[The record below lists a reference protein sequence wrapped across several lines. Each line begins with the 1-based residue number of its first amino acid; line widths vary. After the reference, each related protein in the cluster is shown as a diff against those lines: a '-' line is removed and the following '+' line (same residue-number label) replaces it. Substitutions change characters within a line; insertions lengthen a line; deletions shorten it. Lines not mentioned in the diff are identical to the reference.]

1 VSAAIRRGYSAV
13 TVRDFPDDAGLAAGQ
28 DRKVE
33 TAPRLGLRPAA
44 LSARLR
50 GRDGQAVLAAAV
62 AVTVVVAVCCWPLAR
77 LHPLAGVWAAAV
89 GAAFAAAAWLSADL
103 GLGVLSWLLACA
115 LLWGVAAAGA
125 LDSAMVPAG
134 ACWAALWL
142 LFAAAPVFAGR
153 RGPDPEGTR
162 PVWLA
167 AGGAALAVAVISLA
181 ILVPDAS
188 NWAQTTSHWAM
199 WWPGPDRSPWSVAVQ
214 GAVAVAVPV
223 AAGLRAWRRRW
234 ARASVAGL
242 LAGLP
247 APPTA
252 EGVQQALRTALG
264 DPTAAVY
271 YRLPGEQGFVSSDGY
286 QAVLPGGGGRLVVPA
301 GRPGDEHSVVL
312 TVDGSLGLDTA
323 PLQAA
328 LVACRPALE
337 NAGLQAVLSS
347 RLREVRES
355 RARIVHSAIDE
366 RRRLAR
372 DLHDGA
378 QQHLLVLLTRLG
390 IARQNTTGPQSL
402 AAIDAARDQLRV
414 ALGKLRGLSRDIYP
428 SVLDAEGLTAA
439 LESLADSGLVDAE
452 LAGQPGKLDPEVEII
467 AYLTVRDILE
477 GLSRPPAASHARIT
491 LVPAADRLTI
501 QVRAVPAV
509 QGKVPETAQ
518 GTATETAARDRDT
531 VPPAWLAI
539 VADRIRANGGDLSVG
554 FDPVPATELEAVWV
568 EAWIPCG

>member
-1 VSAAIRRGYSAV
+1 LS
-13 TVRDFPDDAGLAAGQ
+13 
-28 DRKVE
+28 
-33 TAPRLGLRPAA
+33 PRLR
-44 LSARLR
+44 R
-50 GRDGQAVLAAAV
+50 RDGQALLAAVVAV
-62 AVTVVVAVCCWPLAR
+62 AVVVMVCCWPLAR

-89 GAAFAAAAWLSADL
+89 GAAFAGAAWLCADL
-103 GLGVLSWLLACA
+103 GLGVAGWLLACA
-115 LLWGVAAAGA
+115 LLWGVSAAGA
-125 LDSAMVPAG
+125 LGAVMVPAG

-142 LFAAAPVFAGR
+142 LLAAAPVVAGR
-153 RGPDPEGTR
+153 RGPDPDGAR

-181 ILVPDAS
+181 ILVPDAR
-188 NWAQTTSHWAM
+188 NWVETTSDWAM
-199 WWPGPDRSPWSVAVQ
+199 WWPGPARSPWSVAVQ
-214 GAVAVAVPV
+214 GAVAVAVPA

-247 APPTA
+247 AAPTA
-252 EGVQQALRTALG
+252 EGMQQALRTALG

-271 YRLPGEQGFVSSDGY
+271 YRLPGAQGFVSSDGY

-301 GRPGDEHSVVL
+301 GRPGDENSVVL
-312 TVDGSLGLDTA
+312 TVDGSLGLDAA

-355 RARIVHSAIDE
+355 RARIVHTAIEE

-390 IARQNTTGPQSL
+390 IARQNATGPQSL
-402 AAIDAARDQLRV
+402 EAIDAARDQLRV

-439 LESLADSGLVDAE
+439 LESLADSGQVDVE
-452 LAGQPGKLDPEVEII
+452 LAGQPGKLDPEVEIV
-467 AYLTVRDILE
+467 AYLTVRDILD
-477 GLSRPPAASHARIT
+477 GLGRQAPASHARIT
-491 LVPAADRLTI
+491 LLPAPGRLTI
-501 QVRAVPAV
+501 GVRAAPAAAGMAQETTQGTAAETAV
-509 QGKVPETAQ
+509 QGRSA
-518 GTATETAARDRDT
+518 

-539 VADRIRANGGDLSVG
+539 VADRIRANGGDLSVR
-554 FDPVPATELEAVWV
+554 FEPIPATELEAVWV

>member
-1 VSAAIRRGYSAV
+1 M
-13 TVRDFPDDAGLAAGQ
+13 
-28 DRKVE
+28 E
-33 TAPRLGLRPAA
+33 TAPRPALRPA
-44 LSARLR
+44 LGPRLR
-50 GRDGQAVLAAAV
+50 RRDGQAVLAAVVAV
-62 AVTVVVAVCCWPLAR
+62 AVVAVVCCWPLAR

-89 GAAFAAAAWLSADL
+89 GAAFAGAAWLCADL
-103 GLGVLSWLLACA
+103 GLGVVGWLLACA
-115 LLWGVAAAGA
+115 LLWGVSAAGA
-125 LDSAMVPAG
+125 LGAAMVPAG

-142 LFAAAPVFAGR
+142 LLAAAPVVAGR

-181 ILVPDAS
+181 ILVPDAR
-188 NWAQTTSHWAM
+188 NWAATTSHWAM
-199 WWPGPDRSPWSVAVQ
+199 WWPGPARSPWSVAVQ
-214 GAVAVAVPV
+214 GAVAVAVPA

-247 APPTA
+247 AAPTA

-271 YRLPGEQGFVSSDGY
+271 YRLPGAQGFVSSDGY

-301 GRPGDEHSVVL
+301 GRPGDENSVVL
-312 TVDGSLGLDTA
+312 TVDGSLGLDAA

-355 RARIVHSAIDE
+355 RARIVHTAIDE

-402 AAIDAARDQLRV
+402 EAIDAARDQLRV

-439 LESLADSGLVDAE
+439 LESLADSGQVDVE
-452 LAGQPGKLDPEVEII
+452 LAGHPGKLDPEVEII
-467 AYLTVRDILE
+467 AYLTVRDIVD
-477 GLSRPPAASHARIT
+477 GLGRQAPASHARIS
-491 LVPAADRLTI
+491 LLSVSGRLAI
-501 QVRAVPAV
+501 QVRATPAAAGMAV
-509 QGKVPETAQ
+509 ESAQ
-518 GTATETAARDRDT
+518 GTAAEAAGQDRST

-539 VADRIRANGGDLSVG
+539 VADRIRANGGDLSVR
-554 FDPVPATELEAVWV
+554 FEPVPATELEAVWV

>member
-1 VSAAIRRGYSAV
+1 VESARR
-13 TVRDFPDDAGLAAGQ
+13 P
-28 DRKVE
+28 
-33 TAPRLGLRPAA
+33 GLRPA
-44 LSARLR
+44 LSPRLR
-50 GRDGQAVLAAAV
+50 RRDGQAVLAVVV
-62 AVTVVVAVCCWPLAR
+62 AVTLAVAVCCWPLAR

-103 GLGVLSWLLACA
+103 GLGVVSWLLACA
-115 LLWGVAAAGA
+115 LLWGVSAAGA
-125 LDSAMVPAG
+125 LGSAMVPAG

-142 LFAAAPVFAGR
+142 LLAAAPVVAGR
-153 RGPDPEGTR
+153 RGPDPDGTR

-181 ILVPDAS
+181 ILVPDARD
-188 NWAQTTSHWAM
+188 WAATTSHWAM
-199 WWPGPDRSPWSVAVQ
+199 WWPGPARGPWSVAVQ
-214 GAVAVAVPV
+214 GAAAAAVPA

-247 APPTA
+247 AAPTA

-271 YRLPGEQGFVSSDGY
+271 YRLPGAQGFVSADGY
-286 QAVLPGGGGRLVVPA
+286 QAVLPGGAGRLVVPA

-312 TVDGSLGLDTA
+312 TVDGSLGLDPA

-355 RARIVHSAIDE
+355 RARIVHTAIDE

-402 AAIDAARDQLRV
+402 EAIDAARDQLRV

-428 SVLDAEGLTAA
+428 AVLDAEGLTAA
-439 LESLADSGLVDAE
+439 LESLADSGQVDVE
-452 LAGQPGKLDPEVEII
+452 LTGQPGKLDPEVEII
-467 AYLTVRDILE
+467 AYLTVRDILD
-477 GLSRPPAASHARIT
+477 GLGRQAPASHARIT
-491 LVPAADRLTI
+491 LLPAASRLTI
-501 QVRAVPAV
+501 QVSATPAAA
-509 QGKVPETAQ
+509 GTPPEMAQ
-518 GTATETAARDRDT
+518 GTAAEAAGQDRDT
-531 VPPAWLAI
+531 APPAWLAI
-539 VADRIRANGGDLSVG
+539 VADRIRANGGDLSVR
-554 FDPVPATELEAVWV
+554 FEPIPATELEAVWV

>member
-1 VSAAIRRGYSAV
+1 
-13 TVRDFPDDAGLAAGQ
+13 
-28 DRKVE
+28 VE
-33 TAPRLGLRPAA
+33 TAPRPALRPA
-44 LSARLR
+44 LSPRLR
-50 GRDGQAVLAAAV
+50 RRDGQAVLAAVAAV
-62 AVTVVVAVCCWPLAR
+62 AVAATVCCWPLAR

-89 GAAFAAAAWLSADL
+89 GAAFAGAAWLCADL
-103 GLGVLSWLLACA
+103 GLGVVGWLLACA
-115 LLWGVAAAGA
+115 LLWGVSAAGA
-125 LDSAMVPAG
+125 LGAAMVPAG

-142 LFAAAPVFAGR
+142 LLAAAPVVAGR
-153 RGPDPEGTR
+153 RGPDPDGAR

-181 ILVPDAS
+181 ILVPDAR
-188 NWAQTTSHWAM
+188 NWAATTSHWAM
-199 WWPGPDRSPWSVAVQ
+199 WWPGPARGPWSVAVQ
-214 GAVAVAVPV
+214 GAAAVAVPA

-247 APPTA
+247 AAPTA
-252 EGVQQALRTALG
+252 DGVQQALRTALG

-271 YRLPGEQGFVSSDGY
+271 YRLPGAQGFVSSDGY
-286 QAVLPGGGGRLVVPA
+286 QAVLPAGGGRLVVPA
-301 GRPGDEHSVVL
+301 GRPGDENSVVL
-312 TVDGSLGLDTA
+312 TVDGSLGLDAA

-355 RARIVHSAIDE
+355 RARIVHTAIDE

-402 AAIDAARDQLRV
+402 EAIDAARDQLRV

-439 LESLADSGLVDAE
+439 LESLADSGQVDVE
-452 LAGQPGKLDPEVEII
+452 LAGHPGKLDPEVEII
-467 AYLTVRDILE
+467 AYLTVRDILD
-477 GLSRPPAASHARIT
+477 GLGRQAPASHARIS
-491 LVPAADRLTI
+491 LLSVPGRLAI
-501 QVRAVPAV
+501 QVRAIPAAA
-509 QGKVPETAQ
+509 GMAQ
-518 GTATETAARDRDT
+518 ERARGTAAEAAGQDRST

-539 VADRIRANGGDLSVG
+539 VADRIRANGGDLSVR
-554 FDPVPATELEAVWV
+554 FEPVPATELEAVWV

>member
-1 VSAAIRRGYSAV
+1 M
-13 TVRDFPDDAGLAAGQ
+13 
-28 DRKVE
+28 E
-33 TAPRLGLRPAA
+33 TAPRPALRPA
-44 LSARLR
+44 LSPRLR
-50 GRDGQAVLAAAV
+50 RRDGQAVLAAVVAV
-62 AVTVVVAVCCWPLAR
+62 AVVAAVCCWPLAR

-89 GAAFAAAAWLSADL
+89 GVAFAGAAWLCADL
-103 GLGVLSWLLACA
+103 GLGVVGWLLACA
-115 LLWGVAAAGA
+115 LLWGVSAAGA
-125 LDSAMVPAG
+125 LGAAMVPAG

-142 LFAAAPVFAGR
+142 LLAAGPVVAGR
-153 RGPDPEGTR
+153 RGPDPDGAR

-181 ILVPDAS
+181 ILVPDAR
-188 NWAQTTSHWAM
+188 NWAATTSQWAM
-199 WWPGPDRSPWSVAVQ
+199 WWPGPARSPWSVAVQ
-214 GAVAVAVPV
+214 GAVAVAVPA

-247 APPTA
+247 AAPTA
-252 EGVQQALRTALG
+252 EGVQQALRAALG

-271 YRLPGEQGFVSSDGY
+271 YRLPGAQGFVSSDGY

-301 GRPGDEHSVVL
+301 GRPGDENSVVL
-312 TVDGSLGLDTA
+312 TVDGSLGLDAA

-355 RARIVHSAIDE
+355 RARIVHTAIDE

-402 AAIDAARDQLRV
+402 EAIDAARDQLRV

-439 LESLADSGLVDAE
+439 LESLADSGQVDVE
-452 LAGQPGKLDPEVEII
+452 LAGHPGKLDPEVEII
-467 AYLTVRDILE
+467 AYLTVRDILD
-477 GLSRPPAASHARIT
+477 GLGRQAPASHARIS
-491 LVPAADRLTI
+491 LLSVSGRLAI
-501 QVRAVPAV
+501 QVRATPAAAGMA
-509 QGKVPETAQ
+509 QESAQ
-518 GTATETAARDRDT
+518 GTAAEAAGQDRST

-539 VADRIRANGGDLSVG
+539 VADRIRANGGDLSVR
-554 FDPVPATELEAVWV
+554 FEPVPATELEAVWV

>member
-1 VSAAIRRGYSAV
+1 VKTARR
-13 TVRDFPDDAGLAAGQ
+13 
-28 DRKVE
+28 
-33 TAPRLGLRPAA
+33 TALRPA
-44 LSARLR
+44 LSPRLR
-50 GRDGQAVLAAAV
+50 RRDGQAVLAVVV
-62 AVTVVVAVCCWPLAR
+62 AVTLVVAVCCWPLAR

-103 GLGVLSWLLACA
+103 GLGVVSWLLACA
-115 LLWGVAAAGA
+115 LLWGVSAAGA
-125 LDSAMVPAG
+125 LPSAMVPAG

-142 LFAAAPVFAGR
+142 LLAAAPVVAGR
-153 RGPDPEGTR
+153 RGPDPDGTR

-181 ILVPDAS
+181 ILVPDARD
-188 NWAQTTSHWAM
+188 WAATTSHWAM
-199 WWPGPDRSPWSVAVQ
+199 WWPGPARGPWSVAVQ
-214 GAVAVAVPV
+214 GAAAAAVPV

-247 APPTA
+247 AAPTA

-271 YRLPGEQGFVSSDGY
+271 YRLPGAQGFVSADGY
-286 QAVLPGGGGRLVVPA
+286 QAVLPGGAGRLVVPA

-312 TVDGSLGLDTA
+312 TVDGSLGLDPA

-355 RARIVHSAIDE
+355 RARIVHTAIDE

-402 AAIDAARDQLRV
+402 EAIDAARDQLRV

-428 SVLDAEGLTAA
+428 AVLDAEGLTAA
-439 LESLADSGLVDAE
+439 LESLADSGQVDVE
-452 LAGQPGKLDPEVEII
+452 LTGQPGKLDPEVEII
-467 AYLTVRDILE
+467 AYLTVRDILD
-477 GLSRPPAASHARIT
+477 GLGRQAPASHARIT
-491 LVPAADRLTI
+491 LLPAASRLTI
-501 QVRAVPAV
+501 QVSATPAAT
-509 QGKVPETAQ
+509 GTPPEMAQ
-518 GTATETAARDRDT
+518 GTAAEAAGQDRDT
-531 VPPAWLAI
+531 APPAWLAI
-539 VADRIRANGGDLSVG
+539 VADRIRANGGDLSVR
-554 FDPVPATELEAVWV
+554 FEPIPATELEAVWV

>member
-1 VSAAIRRGYSAV
+1 
-13 TVRDFPDDAGLAAGQ
+13 
-28 DRKVE
+28 VE
-33 TAPRLGLRPAA
+33 TAPRPALRPA
-44 LSARLR
+44 LGSRLR
-50 GRDGQAVLAAAV
+50 RRDGQAVLAAVVAV
-62 AVTVVVAVCCWPLAR
+62 AVAAAVCCWPLAR

-89 GAAFAAAAWLSADL
+89 GAAFAGAAWLCADL
-103 GLGVLSWLLACA
+103 GRGVVGWLLACA
-115 LLWGVAAAGA
+115 LLWGVSAAGA
-125 LDSAMVPAG
+125 LGSAMVLAG

-142 LFAAAPVFAGR
+142 LLAAASVVAGR
-153 RGPDPEGTR
+153 RGPDPDGAR

-181 ILVPDAS
+181 ILVPDPR
-188 NWAQTTSHWAM
+188 NWAETTSDWAM
-199 WWPGPDRSPWSVAVQ
+199 WWPGPARSPWSVAVQ
-214 GAVAVAVPV
+214 GAVAAAVPA

-247 APPTA
+247 AVPTA
-252 EGVQQALRTALG
+252 EGLQQALRAALG

-271 YRLPGEQGFVSSDGY
+271 YRLPGAQGFVSSDGY

-301 GRPGDEHSVVL
+301 GRPGDENSVVL
-312 TVDGSLGLDTA
+312 TVDGSLGLDAA

-355 RARIVHSAIDE
+355 RARIVHTAIDE

-390 IARQNTTGPQSL
+390 IARQNATGPQSL
-402 AAIDAARDQLRV
+402 EAIDAARDQLRV

-439 LESLADSGLVDAE
+439 LESLADSGQVDVE
-452 LAGQPGKLDPEVEII
+452 LAGHPGKLDPEVEII
-467 AYLTVRDILE
+467 AYLTVRDIVD
-477 GLSRPPAASHARIT
+477 GLGRQALASHARIS
-491 LVPAADRLTI
+491 LLSVSGRLAI
-501 QVRAVPAV
+501 QVRATPAAA
-509 QGKVPETAQ
+509 GKAVESAQ
-518 GTATETAARDRDT
+518 GTAAEAAGQDRST

-539 VADRIRANGGDLSVG
+539 VADRIRANGGDLSVR
-554 FDPVPATELEAVWV
+554 FEPVPATELEAVWV

>member
-1 VSAAIRRGYSAV
+1 M
-13 TVRDFPDDAGLAAGQ
+13 
-28 DRKVE
+28 E
-33 TAPRLGLRPAA
+33 TARRTALRPA
-44 LSARLR
+44 LSPRLR
-50 GRDGQAVLAAAV
+50 RRDGQAVLAVVV
-62 AVTVVVAVCCWPLAR
+62 AVTVVAAVCCWPLAR

-103 GLGVLSWLLACA
+103 GLGVVSWLLACA
-115 LLWGVAAAGA
+115 LLWGVSAAGA
-125 LDSAMVPAG
+125 LGAAMVPAG

-142 LFAAAPVFAGR
+142 LLAAAPAVAGR
-153 RGPDPEGTR
+153 RGPDPDGTR

-181 ILVPDAS
+181 ILVPDAR
-188 NWAQTTSHWAM
+188 NWAATTSHWAM
-199 WWPGPDRSPWSVAVQ
+199 WWPGPARSPWSVAVQ
-214 GAVAVAVPV
+214 GAVAVAVPA

-234 ARASVAGL
+234 ARASVAGV

-247 APPTA
+247 AAPTA

-271 YRLPGEQGFVSSDGY
+271 YRLPGAQGFVSADGY

-312 TVDGSLGLDTA
+312 TVDGSLGLDAA

-355 RARIVHSAIDE
+355 RARIVHTAIDE

-390 IARQNTTGPQSL
+390 IARQNSTGPQSL
-402 AAIDAARDQLRV
+402 EAIDAARDQLRV

-428 SVLDAEGLTAA
+428 AVLDAEGLTAA
-439 LESLADSGLVDAE
+439 LESLADSGQVDVE
-452 LAGQPGKLDPEVEII
+452 LAGQAGKPGPEVEII
-467 AYLTVRDILE
+467 AYLTVRDILD
-477 GLSRPPAASHARIT
+477 GLGRQAPASHARIT
-491 LVPAADRLTI
+491 LLPSASRLTI
-501 QVRAVPAV
+501 QVSATPAAAGMA
-509 QGKVPETAQ
+509 QETAQ
-518 GTATETAARDRDT
+518 GTAAGAAGQDRDK

-539 VADRIRANGGDLSVG
+539 VADRIRANGGDLSVR
-554 FDPVPATELEAVWV
+554 FEPIPATELEAVWV

>member
-1 VSAAIRRGYSAV
+1 
-13 TVRDFPDDAGLAAGQ
+13 
-28 DRKVE
+28 VE
-33 TAPRLGLRPAA
+33 TAPRPALRPA
-44 LSARLR
+44 LSPRLR
-50 GRDGQAVLAAAV
+50 RRDGQAVLAAVAAV
-62 AVTVVVAVCCWPLAR
+62 AVLATVCCWPLAR

-89 GAAFAAAAWLSADL
+89 GAAFAGAAWLCADL
-103 GLGVLSWLLACA
+103 GLGVAGWLLACA
-115 LLWGVAAAGA
+115 LLWGVSAAGA
-125 LDSAMVPAG
+125 LGAAMVPAG

-142 LFAAAPVFAGR
+142 LLAAAPVVAGR
-153 RGPDPEGTR
+153 RGPDPDGAR

-181 ILVPDAS
+181 ILVPDAR
-188 NWAQTTSHWAM
+188 NWAETTSDWAM
-199 WWPGPDRSPWSVAVQ
+199 WWPGPARSPWSVAVQ
-214 GAVAVAVPV
+214 GAVAVAVPA

-247 APPTA
+247 AAPTA
-252 EGVQQALRTALG
+252 DGVQQALRTALG

-271 YRLPGEQGFVSSDGY
+271 YRLPGAQGFVSSDGY
-286 QAVLPGGGGRLVVPA
+286 QAVLPGGGRLVVPA
-301 GRPGDEHSVVL
+301 GRPGDENSVVL
-312 TVDGSLGLDTA
+312 TVDGSLGLDAA

-355 RARIVHSAIDE
+355 RARIVHTAIDE

-402 AAIDAARDQLRV
+402 EAIDAARDQLRV

-439 LESLADSGLVDAE
+439 LESLADSGQVDVE
-452 LAGQPGKLDPEVEII
+452 LAGQPGKLDPEVEIV
-467 AYLTVRDILE
+467 AYLTVRDILD
-477 GLSRPPAASHARIT
+477 GLGRQAPASHARIT
-491 LVPAADRLTI
+491 LLPAPGRLTI
-501 QVRAVPAV
+501 GVRAAPAAAGMAQETTQGTAAETAV
-509 QGKVPETAQ
+509 QGRSA
-518 GTATETAARDRDT
+518 

-539 VADRIRANGGDLSVG
+539 VADRIRANGGDLSVR
-554 FDPVPATELEAVWV
+554 FEPIPATELEAVWV

>member
-1 VSAAIRRGYSAV
+1 
-13 TVRDFPDDAGLAAGQ
+13 
-28 DRKVE
+28 
-33 TAPRLGLRPAA
+33 LRPA
-44 LSARLR
+44 LSPRLR
-50 GRDGQAVLAAAV
+50 RRDGQAVLAVVV

-89 GAAFAAAAWLSADL
+89 GAAFAGAAWLCADL
-103 GLGVLSWLLACA
+103 GRGVVGWLLACA
-115 LLWGVAAAGA
+115 LLWGVSAAGA
-125 LDSAMVPAG
+125 LGAAMVPAG

-142 LFAAAPVFAGR
+142 LLAAAPVVAGR
-153 RGPDPEGTR
+153 RGPDPDGAR

-181 ILVPDAS
+181 ILVPDAR
-188 NWAQTTSHWAM
+188 NWVETTSDWAM
-199 WWPGPDRSPWSVAVQ
+199 WWPGPARSPWSVAVQ
-214 GAVAVAVPV
+214 GAAAVAVPA

-247 APPTA
+247 AVPTA

-271 YRLPGEQGFVSSDGY
+271 YRLPGAQGFVSSDGY

-301 GRPGDEHSVVL
+301 GRPGDENSVVL
-312 TVDGSLGLDTA
+312 TVDGSLGLDAA

-355 RARIVHSAIDE
+355 RARIVHTAIDE

-402 AAIDAARDQLRV
+402 EAIDAARDQLRV

-439 LESLADSGLVDAE
+439 LESLADSGQVDVE
-452 LAGQPGKLDPEVEII
+452 LAGHPGKLDPEVEII
-467 AYLTVRDILE
+467 AYLTVRDIVD
-477 GLSRPPAASHARIT
+477 GLGRQAPASHARIS
-491 LVPAADRLTI
+491 LLSVPGRLAI
-501 QVRAVPAV
+501 QVRATPAV
-509 QGKVPETAQ
+509 AGKAVESAR
-518 GTATETAARDRDT
+518 GSAAEAAGQDRST

-539 VADRIRANGGDLSVG
+539 VADRIRANGGDLSVR
-554 FDPVPATELEAVWV
+554 FEPVPATELEAVWV

>member
-1 VSAAIRRGYSAV
+1 M
-13 TVRDFPDDAGLAAGQ
+13 
-28 DRKVE
+28 E
-33 TAPRLGLRPAA
+33 TARRTALRPA
-44 LSARLR
+44 LSPRLR
-50 GRDGQAVLAAAV
+50 RRDGRAVLAVVV

-103 GLGVLSWLLACA
+103 GLGVVSWLLACA
-115 LLWGVAAAGA
+115 LLWGVSAAGA
-125 LDSAMVPAG
+125 LGSAMVPAG

-142 LFAAAPVFAGR
+142 LLAAAPVVAGR
-153 RGPDPEGTR
+153 RGPDPDGTR

-181 ILVPDAS
+181 ILVPDARD
-188 NWAQTTSHWAM
+188 WAATTSHWAM
-199 WWPGPDRSPWSVAVQ
+199 WWPGPARGPWSVAVQ
-214 GAVAVAVPV
+214 GAAAAAVPV

-247 APPTA
+247 AAPTA

-271 YRLPGEQGFVSSDGY
+271 YRLPGVQGFVSSDGY

-312 TVDGSLGLDTA
+312 TVDGSLGLDPA

-355 RARIVHSAIDE
+355 RARIVHTAIDE

-402 AAIDAARDQLRV
+402 EAIDAARDQLRV

-428 SVLDAEGLTAA
+428 AVLDAEGLTAA
-439 LESLADSGLVDAE
+439 LESLADSGQVDVE
-452 LAGQPGKLDPEVEII
+452 LTGQPGKLDPEVEII
-467 AYLTVRDILE
+467 AYLTVRDILD
-477 GLSRPPAASHARIT
+477 GLGRQAPASHARIT
-491 LVPAADRLTI
+491 LLPAASRLTI
-501 QVRAVPAV
+501 QVSATPAAA
-509 QGKVPETAQ
+509 GTPPEMAH
-518 GTATETAARDRDT
+518 GTAAEAAGQDRDT
-531 VPPAWLAI
+531 APPAWLAI
-539 VADRIRANGGDLSVG
+539 VADRIRANGGDLSVR
-554 FDPVPATELEAVWV
+554 FEPIPATELEAVWV

>member
-1 VSAAIRRGYSAV
+1 LS
-13 TVRDFPDDAGLAAGQ
+13 
-28 DRKVE
+28 
-33 TAPRLGLRPAA
+33 PRLR
-44 LSARLR
+44 R
-50 GRDGQAVLAAAV
+50 RDGQAVLAAVVAV
-62 AVTVVVAVCCWPLAR
+62 AVVAVAGVAAVCCWPLAR

-89 GAAFAAAAWLSADL
+89 GVAFAGAAWLCADL
-103 GLGVLSWLLACA
+103 GLGVVGWLLACA
-115 LLWGVAAAGA
+115 LLWGVSAAGA
-125 LDSAMVPAG
+125 LGSAMVPAG

-142 LFAAAPVFAGR
+142 LLAAAPVVAGR
-153 RGPDPEGTR
+153 RGPDPDGTR

-181 ILVPDAS
+181 ILVPDAR
-188 NWAQTTSHWAM
+188 NWAATTSQWAM
-199 WWPGPDRSPWSVAVQ
+199 WWPGPARSPWSVAVQ
-214 GAVAVAVPV
+214 GAVAAAVPA

-247 APPTA
+247 AAPTA

-271 YRLPGEQGFVSSDGY
+271 YRLPGAQGFVSSDGY

-312 TVDGSLGLDTA
+312 TVDGSLGLDPA

-355 RARIVHSAIDE
+355 RARIVHTAIDE

-402 AAIDAARDQLRV
+402 EAIDAARDQLRV

-428 SVLDAEGLTAA
+428 AVLDAEGLTAA
-439 LESLADSGLVDAE
+439 LESLADSGQVDVE
-452 LAGQPGKLDPEVEII
+452 LTGQPGKLDPEVEII
-467 AYLTVRDILE
+467 AYLTVRDILD
-477 GLSRPPAASHARIT
+477 GLGRQAPASHARIT
-491 LVPAADRLTI
+491 LLPSASRLTI
-501 QVRAVPAV
+501 QLSATPAAAGMA
-509 QGKVPETAQ
+509 QETPR
-518 GTATETAARDRDT
+518 ETAAEAAGQDRDT
-531 VPPAWLAI
+531 IPPAWLAI
-539 VADRIRANGGDLSVG
+539 VADRIRANGGDLSVR
-554 FDPVPATELEAVWV
+554 FEPIPATELEAVWV

>member
-1 VSAAIRRGYSAV
+1 
-13 TVRDFPDDAGLAAGQ
+13 
-28 DRKVE
+28 VE
-33 TAPRLGLRPAA
+33 TAPRPALRPA
-44 LSARLR
+44 LGSRLR
-50 GRDGQAVLAAAV
+50 RRDGQAVLAAVVAV
-62 AVTVVVAVCCWPLAR
+62 AVAAAVCCWPLAR

-89 GAAFAAAAWLSADL
+89 GAAFAGAAWLCADL
-103 GLGVLSWLLACA
+103 GRGVVGWLLACA
-115 LLWGVAAAGA
+115 LLWGVSAAGA
-125 LDSAMVPAG
+125 LGAAMVLAG

-142 LFAAAPVFAGR
+142 LLAAAPVVAGR
-153 RGPDPEGTR
+153 RGPDPDGAR

-181 ILVPDAS
+181 ILVPDPR
-188 NWAQTTSHWAM
+188 NWAETTSDWAM
-199 WWPGPDRSPWSVAVQ
+199 WWPGPARSPWSVAVQ
-214 GAVAVAVPV
+214 GAVAAAVPA

-247 APPTA
+247 AVPTA
-252 EGVQQALRTALG
+252 EGLQQALRAALG

-271 YRLPGEQGFVSSDGY
+271 YRLPGAQGFVSSDGY

-301 GRPGDEHSVVL
+301 GRPGDENSVVL
-312 TVDGSLGLDTA
+312 TVDGSLGLDAA

-355 RARIVHSAIDE
+355 RARIVHTAIDE

-402 AAIDAARDQLRV
+402 EAIDAARDELRV

-439 LESLADSGLVDAE
+439 LESLADSGQVDVE
-452 LAGQPGKLDPEVEII
+452 LAGHPGKLDPEVEII
-467 AYLTVRDILE
+467 AYLTVRDIVD
-477 GLSRPPAASHARIT
+477 GLGRQAPASHARIS
-491 LVPAADRLTI
+491 LLSVSGRLAI
-501 QVRAVPAV
+501 QVRATPAAA
-509 QGKVPETAQ
+509 GKAVESAQ
-518 GTATETAARDRDT
+518 GTAAEAAGQDRST

-539 VADRIRANGGDLSVG
+539 VADRIRANGGDLSVR
-554 FDPVPATELEAVWV
+554 FEPVPATELEAVWV

>member
-1 VSAAIRRGYSAV
+1 
-13 TVRDFPDDAGLAAGQ
+13 
-28 DRKVE
+28 VE
-33 TAPRLGLRPAA
+33 TARRTALRPA
-44 LSARLR
+44 LSPRLR
-50 GRDGQAVLAAAV
+50 RRDGQAVLAVVV

-103 GLGVLSWLLACA
+103 GLGVVSWLLACA
-115 LLWGVAAAGA
+115 LLWGVSAAGA
-125 LDSAMVPAG
+125 LGSAMVPAG

-142 LFAAAPVFAGR
+142 LLAAAPVVAGR
-153 RGPDPEGTR
+153 RGPDPDGTR

-181 ILVPDAS
+181 ILVPDARD
-188 NWAQTTSHWAM
+188 WAATTSHWAM
-199 WWPGPDRSPWSVAVQ
+199 WWPGPARGPWSVAVQ
-214 GAVAVAVPV
+214 GAAAAAVPA

-247 APPTA
+247 AAPTA

-271 YRLPGEQGFVSSDGY
+271 YRLPGAQGFVSADGY
-286 QAVLPGGGGRLVVPA
+286 QAVLPGGAGRLVVPA

-312 TVDGSLGLDTA
+312 TVDGSLGLDPA

-355 RARIVHSAIDE
+355 RARIVHTAIDE

-402 AAIDAARDQLRV
+402 EAIDAARDQLRV

-428 SVLDAEGLTAA
+428 AVLDAEGLTAA
-439 LESLADSGLVDAE
+439 LESLADSGQVDVE
-452 LAGQPGKLDPEVEII
+452 LTGQPGKLDPEVEII
-467 AYLTVRDILE
+467 AYLTVRDILD
-477 GLSRPPAASHARIT
+477 GLGRKAPASHARIT
-491 LVPAADRLTI
+491 LLPAASRLTI
-501 QVRAVPAV
+501 QVSATPAAA
-509 QGKVPETAQ
+509 GTPPEMAH
-518 GTATETAARDRDT
+518 GTAAEAAGQDRDT
-531 VPPAWLAI
+531 APPAWLAI
-539 VADRIRANGGDLSVG
+539 VADRIRANGGDLSVR
-554 FDPVPATELEAVWV
+554 FEPIPATELEAVWV

>member
-1 VSAAIRRGYSAV
+1 
-13 TVRDFPDDAGLAAGQ
+13 
-28 DRKVE
+28 VE
-33 TAPRLGLRPAA
+33 TARRTALRPA
-44 LSARLR
+44 LSPRLR
-50 GRDGQAVLAAAV
+50 RRDGQAVLAVVV

-103 GLGVLSWLLACA
+103 GLGVVSWLLACA
-115 LLWGVAAAGA
+115 LLWGVSAAGA
-125 LDSAMVPAG
+125 LGSAMVPAG

-142 LFAAAPVFAGR
+142 LLAAAPVVAGR
-153 RGPDPEGTR
+153 RGPDPDGTR

-181 ILVPDAS
+181 ILVPDARD
-188 NWAQTTSHWAM
+188 WAATTSHWAM
-199 WWPGPDRSPWSVAVQ
+199 WWPGPARGPWSVAVQ
-214 GAVAVAVPV
+214 GAAAAAVPA

-247 APPTA
+247 AAPTA

-271 YRLPGEQGFVSSDGY
+271 YRLPGAQGFVSADGY
-286 QAVLPGGGGRLVVPA
+286 QAVLPGGAGRLVVPA

-312 TVDGSLGLDTA
+312 TVDGSLGLDPA

-355 RARIVHSAIDE
+355 RARIVHTAIDE

-402 AAIDAARDQLRV
+402 EAIDAARDQLRV

-428 SVLDAEGLTAA
+428 AVLDAEGLTAA
-439 LESLADSGLVDAE
+439 LESLADSGQVDVE
-452 LAGQPGKLDPEVEII
+452 LTGQPGKLDPEVEII
-467 AYLTVRDILE
+467 AYLTVRDILD
-477 GLSRPPAASHARIT
+477 GLGRKAPASHARIT
-491 LVPAADRLTI
+491 LLPAASRLTI
-501 QVRAVPAV
+501 QVSATPAAA
-509 QGKVPETAQ
+509 GTPPEMAY
-518 GTATETAARDRDT
+518 GTAAEAAGQDRDT
-531 VPPAWLAI
+531 APPAWLAI
-539 VADRIRANGGDLSVG
+539 VADRIRANGGDLSVR
-554 FDPVPATELEAVWV
+554 FEPIPATELEAVWV

>member
-1 VSAAIRRGYSAV
+1 M
-13 TVRDFPDDAGLAAGQ
+13 
-28 DRKVE
+28 E
-33 TAPRLGLRPAA
+33 TARRTALRPA
-44 LSARLR
+44 LSPRLR
-50 GRDGQAVLAAAV
+50 RRDGQAVLAVVV
-62 AVTVVVAVCCWPLAR
+62 AVTLVVAVCCWPLAR

-103 GLGVLSWLLACA
+103 GLGVVSWLLACA
-115 LLWGVAAAGA
+115 LLWGVSAAGA
-125 LDSAMVPAG
+125 LGSAMVPAG

-142 LFAAAPVFAGR
+142 LLAAAPVVAGR
-153 RGPDPEGTR
+153 RGPDPDGTR

-181 ILVPDAS
+181 ILVPDARD
-188 NWAQTTSHWAM
+188 WAATTSHWAM
-199 WWPGPDRSPWSVAVQ
+199 WWPGPARSPWSVAVQ
-214 GAVAVAVPV
+214 GAVAVAVPA

-247 APPTA
+247 AAPTA

-271 YRLPGEQGFVSSDGY
+271 YRLPGAQGFVSSDGY
-286 QAVLPGGGGRLVVPA
+286 QAVLPGGGRLVVPA
-301 GRPGDEHSVVL
+301 GRPGDENSVVL
-312 TVDGSLGLDTA
+312 TVDGSLGLDAA

-355 RARIVHSAIDE
+355 RARIVHTAIDE

-402 AAIDAARDQLRV
+402 EAIDAARDQLRV

-428 SVLDAEGLTAA
+428 AVLDAEGLTAA
-439 LESLADSGLVDAE
+439 LESLADSGQVDVE
-452 LAGQPGKLDPEVEII
+452 LTGQPGKLDPEVEII
-467 AYLTVRDILE
+467 AYLTVRDILD
-477 GLSRPPAASHARIT
+477 GLGRQAPASHARIT
-491 LVPAADRLTI
+491 LLPAASRLTI
-501 QVRAVPAV
+501 QVSATPAAA
-509 QGKVPETAQ
+509 GTPPEMAQ
-518 GTATETAARDRDT
+518 GTAAEAAGQDRDT
-531 VPPAWLAI
+531 APPAWLAI
-539 VADRIRANGGDLSVG
+539 VADRIRANGGDLSVR
-554 FDPVPATELEAVWV
+554 FEPIPATELEAVWV

>member
-1 VSAAIRRGYSAV
+1 M
-13 TVRDFPDDAGLAAGQ
+13 
-28 DRKVE
+28 E
-33 TAPRLGLRPAA
+33 TARRTALRPA
-44 LSARLR
+44 LSPRLR
-50 GRDGQAVLAAAV
+50 RRDGQAVLAVVV
-62 AVTVVVAVCCWPLAR
+62 AVTLVVAVCCWPLAR

-103 GLGVLSWLLACA
+103 GLGVVSWLLACA
-115 LLWGVAAAGA
+115 LLWGVSAAGA
-125 LDSAMVPAG
+125 LGSAMVPAG

-142 LFAAAPVFAGR
+142 LLAAAPVVAGR
-153 RGPDPEGTR
+153 RGPDPDGTR

-181 ILVPDAS
+181 ILVPDARD
-188 NWAQTTSHWAM
+188 WAATTSHWAM
-199 WWPGPDRSPWSVAVQ
+199 WWPGPARSPWSVAVQ
-214 GAVAVAVPV
+214 GAVAVAVPA

-247 APPTA
+247 AAPTA

-271 YRLPGEQGFVSSDGY
+271 YRLPGAQGFVSSDGY
-286 QAVLPGGGGRLVVPA
+286 QAVLPGGGRLVVPA
-301 GRPGDEHSVVL
+301 GRPGDENSVVL
-312 TVDGSLGLDTA
+312 TVDGSLGLDAA

-355 RARIVHSAIDE
+355 RARIVHTAIDE

-402 AAIDAARDQLRV
+402 EAIDAARDQLRV

-439 LESLADSGLVDAE
+439 LESLADSGQVDVE
-452 LAGQPGKLDPEVEII
+452 LAGHPGKLDPEVEII
-467 AYLTVRDILE
+467 AYLTVRDILD
-477 GLSRPPAASHARIT
+477 GLGRQAPASHARISVHS
-491 LVPAADRLTI
+491 VPGRLAI
-501 QVRAVPAV
+501 QVRATPAAE
-509 QGKVPETAQ
+509 GTAQ
-518 GTATETAARDRDT
+518 EPARGTAAEAAGQDRSP

-539 VADRIRANGGDLSVG
+539 VADRIRANGGDLSVR
-554 FDPVPATELEAVWV
+554 FEPVPATELEAVWV

>member
-1 VSAAIRRGYSAV
+1 M
-13 TVRDFPDDAGLAAGQ
+13 
-28 DRKVE
+28 E
-33 TAPRLGLRPAA
+33 TAPRPALRPA
-44 LSARLR
+44 LGPRLR
-50 GRDGQAVLAAAV
+50 RRDGQAVLAAVVAV
-62 AVTVVVAVCCWPLAR
+62 AVVAAVCCWPLAR

-89 GAAFAAAAWLSADL
+89 GVAFAGAAWLSADL
-103 GLGVLSWLLACA
+103 GLGVVGWLLACA
-115 LLWGVAAAGA
+115 LLWGVSAAGA
-125 LDSAMVPAG
+125 LGAAMVPAG

-142 LFAAAPVFAGR
+142 LLAAAPVVAGR
-153 RGPDPEGTR
+153 RGPDPDGAR

-181 ILVPDAS
+181 ILVPDAR
-188 NWAQTTSHWAM
+188 NWAATTSHWAM
-199 WWPGPDRSPWSVAVQ
+199 WWPGPARSPWSVAVQ
-214 GAVAVAVPV
+214 GAVAAAVPA

-247 APPTA
+247 AVPTA

-271 YRLPGEQGFVSSDGY
+271 YRLPGAQGFVSSDGY

-301 GRPGDEHSVVL
+301 GRPGDENSVVL
-312 TVDGSLGLDTA
+312 TVDGSLGLDAA

-355 RARIVHSAIDE
+355 RARIVHTAIDE

-402 AAIDAARDQLRV
+402 EAIDAARDQLRV

-439 LESLADSGLVDAE
+439 LESLADSGQVDVE
-452 LAGQPGKLDPEVEII
+452 LAGHPGKLDPEVEII
-467 AYLTVRDILE
+467 AYLTVRDIVD
-477 GLSRPPAASHARIT
+477 GLGRQAPASHARIS
-491 LVPAADRLTI
+491 LLSVSGRLAI
-501 QVRAVPAV
+501 QVRATPAAA
-509 QGKVPETAQ
+509 GMARESAQ
-518 GTATETAARDRDT
+518 GTAAEAAGQDRST

-539 VADRIRANGGDLSVG
+539 VADRIRANGGDLGVR
-554 FDPVPATELEAVWV
+554 FEPVPATELEAVWV

>member
-1 VSAAIRRGYSAV
+1 
-13 TVRDFPDDAGLAAGQ
+13 
-28 DRKVE
+28 
-33 TAPRLGLRPAA
+33 
-44 LSARLR
+44 
-50 GRDGQAVLAAAV
+50 
-62 AVTVVVAVCCWPLAR
+62 
-77 LHPLAGVWAAAV
+77 
-89 GAAFAAAAWLSADL
+89 
-103 GLGVLSWLLACA
+103 
-115 LLWGVAAAGA
+115 
-125 LDSAMVPAG
+125 
-134 ACWAALWL
+134 
-142 LFAAAPVFAGR
+142 
-153 RGPDPEGTR
+153 
-162 PVWLA
+162 
-167 AGGAALAVAVISLA
+167 
-181 ILVPDAS
+181 
-188 NWAQTTSHWAM
+188 M
-199 WWPGPDRSPWSVAVQ
+199 WWPGPARSPWSVAVQ
-214 GAVAVAVPV
+214 GAAAAAVPA

-247 APPTA
+247 AAPTA
-252 EGVQQALRTALG
+252 LGVQQALRTALG

-271 YRLPGEQGFVSSDGY
+271 YRLPGAQGFVSSDGY

-301 GRPGDEHSVVL
+301 GRPGDENSVVL
-312 TVDGSLGLDTA
+312 TVDGSLGLDAA

-355 RARIVHSAIDE
+355 RARIVHTAIDE

-402 AAIDAARDQLRV
+402 EAIDAARDQLRV

-439 LESLADSGLVDAE
+439 LESLADSGQVDVE
-452 LAGQPGKLDPEVEII
+452 LTGHPGKLDPEVEII
-467 AYLTVRDILE
+467 AYLTVRDILD
-477 GLSRPPAASHARIT
+477 GLGRQAPASHARIS
-491 LVPAADRLTI
+491 LHSVSGRLAI
-501 QVRAVPAV
+501 QVRATPAAA
-509 QGKVPETAQ
+509 GMASETAS
-518 GTATETAARDRDT
+518 GTAADADGQDRST

-539 VADRIRANGGDLSVG
+539 VADRIRANGGDLSVR
-554 FDPVPATELEAVWV
+554 FEPVPATELEAVWV

>member
-1 VSAAIRRGYSAV
+1 M
-13 TVRDFPDDAGLAAGQ
+13 
-28 DRKVE
+28 E
-33 TAPRLGLRPAA
+33 TAPRPALRPA
-44 LSARLR
+44 LGPRLR
-50 GRDGQAVLAAAV
+50 RRDGQAVLAAVVAV
-62 AVTVVVAVCCWPLAR
+62 AVVAVVCCWPLAR

-89 GAAFAAAAWLSADL
+89 GAAFAGAAWLCADL
-103 GLGVLSWLLACA
+103 GLGVVGWLLACA
-115 LLWGVAAAGA
+115 LLWGVSAAGA
-125 LDSAMVPAG
+125 LGAAMVPAG

-142 LFAAAPVFAGR
+142 LLAAAPVVAGR
-153 RGPDPEGTR
+153 RGPDPDGAR

-181 ILVPDAS
+181 ILVPDAR
-188 NWAQTTSHWAM
+188 NWVETTSDWAM
-199 WWPGPDRSPWSVAVQ
+199 WWPGPARSPWSVAVQ
-214 GAVAVAVPV
+214 GAAAVAVPA

-247 APPTA
+247 AVPTA

-271 YRLPGEQGFVSSDGY
+271 YRLPGAQGFVSSDGY

-301 GRPGDEHSVVL
+301 GRPGDENSVVL
-312 TVDGSLGLDTA
+312 TVDGSLGLDAA

-355 RARIVHSAIDE
+355 RARIVHTAIDE

-402 AAIDAARDQLRV
+402 EAIDAARDQLRV

-439 LESLADSGLVDAE
+439 LESLADSGQVDVE
-452 LAGQPGKLDPEVEII
+452 LAGHPGKLDPEVEII
-467 AYLTVRDILE
+467 AYLTVRDILD
-477 GLSRPPAASHARIT
+477 GLGRRAPASHARIS
-491 LVPAADRLTI
+491 LLSVPGRLAI
-501 QVRAVPAV
+501 QVRATPAV
-509 QGKVPETAQ
+509 AGKAVESAR
-518 GTATETAARDRDT
+518 GSAAEAAGQDRST

-539 VADRIRANGGDLSVG
+539 VADRIRANGGDLSVR
-554 FDPVPATELEAVWV
+554 FEPVPATELEAVWV